1 MKILLTGSNGNIG
14 SYLKIYL
21 SENHEV
27 YPMDKKGL
35 DITNKSLALEVI
47 KTIKP
52 DLVIHCA
59 ALTNIDLCE
68 RNETSAYTINTLGSL
83 NIAYPCSLLDIPIVY
98 LSTGYVFDGNQ
109 KRPYYETDQ
118 CNPINIYGKTKL
130 AGEKLIRTVC
140 KKYFIIRTSLVFGG
154 DSCFIKKVIEN
165 KAVPVF
171 LCSNEISNLT
181 YIKDLCY
188 VIDKIIQTEQ
198 YGVYNCVNSEAVS
211 RSLWIKS
218 IFNLLNIE
226 KEVTE
231 IPTNFV
237 CNNALRGN
245 YTALD
250 TMLLD
255 NCFNIILPN
264 WKVRLNEY
272 ISSLN
277 LL

>member
-1 MKILLTGSNGNIG
+1 VKILLTGSNGNIG
-14 SYLKIYL
+14 SYLQMYL
-21 SENHEV
+21 SENHVV
-27 YPMDKKGL
+27 YPMKKQQL
-35 DITNKSLALEVI
+35 DITNKALTMEVI
-47 KTIKP
+47 DLIKP
-52 DLVIHCA
+52 DLIIHTA
-59 ALTNIDLCE
+59 ALTNMDFCE

-83 NIAYPCSLLDIPIVY
+83 NVAYPCSLLDIPIVY
-98 LSTGYVFDGNQ
+98 LSTGYIFDGNK

-140 KKYFIIRTSLVFGG
+140 RKYFIIRTSWVFGG
-154 DSCFIKKVIEN
+154 DNCFVKKVIEN
-165 KAVPVF
+165 KNVPVF

-188 VIDKIIQTEQ
+188 VIEKIIQTEQ

-211 RSLWIKS
+211 KALWIKS

-226 KEVTE
+226 KEIAE
-231 IPTNFV
+231 IPESFL
-237 CNNALRGN
+237 CNKALRAN

-250 TMLLD
+250 TLLLN
-255 NCFNIILPN
+255 NCFNIILPT
-264 WKVRLNEY
+264 WQERLNEY

>member
-14 SYLKIYL
+14 SYLSAYL
-21 SENHEV
+21 SKNHEI
-27 YPMDKKGL
+27 YPMKKKEL
-35 DITNKSLALEVI
+35 DITSKSLALEVI

-83 NIAYPCSLLDIPIVY
+83 NIAYPCRLLNIPIVY

-154 DSCFIKKVIEN
+154 NNCFVKKVIEN

-188 VIDKIIQTEQ
+188 VIEKMIQTEQ

-218 IFNLLNIE
+218 IFNLINIE
-226 KEVTE
+226 KEITE
-231 IPTNFV
+231 IPANFV
-237 CNNALRGN
+237 CNKALRAN

-250 TMLLD
+250 TMLLN

-264 WKVRLNEY
+264 WQERLNEY
-272 ISSLN
+272 IISLK